1 MQNQSTTAEKVTQEV
16 AAAQPN
22 NTIYTYGQPVSE
34 NRKAFQMKP
43 NANLTK
49 KQIMHMHF
57 LLTSEHFPNLL
68 NIIEVFKTLV
78 NNAPYANQ
86 KTSDVRRAN
95 VYIYYLSA
103 IYKNANQEAF
113 LTEIPNQEPVRRIIL
128 KDVTEK
134 VNYASLQA
142 MENLRLAKNAFQKP
156 KFPNHST
163 LAGQILSII
172 LNLYVPKLDYD
183 QEFAMDALLQL
194 FIEYDK

>member
-1 MQNQSTTAEKVTQEV
+1 MQNKSKSADKATQVV
-16 AAAQPN
+16 ATAQPN
-22 NTIYTYGQPVSE
+22 NTIYPYGQSVSE

-43 NANLTK
+43 NAQLSK
-49 KQIMHMHF
+49 QQIMHTHY
-57 LLTSEHFPNLL
+57 LLTEPHFPNLK
-68 NIIEVFKTLV
+68 NIIDVFTQLV

-86 KTSDVRRAN
+86 KPADVRRAN
-95 VYIYYLSA
+95 VYIYYLTA
-103 IYKNANQEAF
+103 IYKNAHQENF
-113 LTEIPNQEPVRRIIL
+113 LLEVENNVPVKRIIL
-128 KDVTEK
+128 KDVTQK

-142 MENLRLAKNAFQKP
+142 MENLRTAKNAFQKP
-156 KFPNHST
+156 KFPNHSA